1 MRKKNWVQSSG
12 FAAAVAGA
20 LVAAGGST
28 SAKTGPCQEISTVWT
43 LSSVYV
49 DGTTASRIY
58 SDGLGS
64 YVDGSGATA
73 RIRSC
78 STDDAVL
85 IMGSRQLVLNFQGAL
100 LSGQPPAWTSGP
112 AFASTPP
119 TVHSCA
125 GTPCTLLNIG
135 NILAS
140 GSAQRNQTYT
150 LYTTLESAFIAPDG
164 VRYHLDMKSPTDG
177 NARVVVNHYPA
188 SGNVKESWL
197 VYPEPANVDSPSP
210 QNGSLFSNDRSV
222 DYGQFSMPFYINIT
236 VK

>member
-1 MRKKNWVQSSG
+1 MKKNWMQSSG
-12 FAAAVAGA
+12 LAVAVAGA
-20 LVAAGGST
+20 LIVMGGSAW
-28 SAKTGPCQEISTVWT
+28 AKAGPCQEISTVWT

-58 SDGLGS
+58 GDGLGT

-85 IMGSRQLVLNFQGAL
+85 LMGSRQLAFNFQGAF
-100 LSGQPPAWTSGP
+100 LSGQPPAWTTGP
-112 AFASTPP
+112 AFVSTPP
-119 TVHSCA
+119 KVHNCS
-125 GTPCTLLNIG
+125 GSPCTLLNIG

-140 GSAQRNQTYT
+140 GGAPRNQAYR

-164 VRYHLDMKSPTDG
+164 ARYHLDMKSPTDG
-177 NARVVVNHYPA
+177 NARVVVDHYPA

-197 VYPEPANVDSPSP
+197 VYPEPVGVDSPSP
-210 QNGSLFSNDRSV
+210 QNGTLFSDDRSI
-222 DYGQFSMPFYINIT
+222 DYGQFSMPFYINIS